1 MMGLESARA
10 GIHSGA
16 SRGGFRLLAGRSAG
30 FGAQAL
36 RCFVAALLC
45 LFGLGSVQA
54 LRAQTAPSS
63 LLLPSAIAYDAAG
76 NLYIADANRN
86 QVFEATLG
94 GTLLVFA
101 GSGTQGF
108 GGDGGP
114 ATSAELNKP
123 QGLAFGA
130 DGTLYIADT
139 GNARIRA
146 VSGGKIST
154 FAGAGT
160 TGYGGDNGAAT
171 AASFRAP
178 TALAFDANDASGALL
193 ACDTGNHRVRRI
205 SGGVVTTFAGNG
217 IQGFAGDGAAATL
230 AELDSPSGIA
240 VAADGRVFIAD
251 THNARIRVVAT
262 SGVIST
268 FAGTGGRG
276 FAGDGGQATA
286 AALSSPRGLAVTAAG
301 ALLIADA
308 GNQRIRSVSAAGV
321 MATLAGAGTEGG
333 SADGGSGTQEALRGP
348 RAVAVSSFGMPAL
361 ADTLNGTVRVLTSG
375 GTLFVPA
382 ALTAGRVSV
391 MQATWPLTMTYGGG
405 APATLTLS
413 GFAGVPQGTVTV
425 TEAGA
430 TLASGTLE
438 NAAISVDL
446 GMLGAGSHTLKATY
460 AGDGLNPAA
469 VASAATL
476 NVVPAPVTATAN
488 AASVQYGAPLPT
500 LTGTLAGVLPQ
511 DAGQVTAVFSATPAN
526 VGSYAIT
533 ASLTGPKSANY
544 VVTPGTA
551 AGSLQV
557 TQAASR
563 TLLSAVPQGYSGV
576 PLQLSAN
583 AISSTGGKPTGTVKF
598 LDAGLV
604 VGTGIL
610 VNGSASAVYLAPPA
624 GARTLSAQYGG
635 DVNFT
640 PSSSALQIATIS
652 ALPDFGVS
660 IAGSST
666 ATVQAG
672 SAATY
677 SLLVSGQATPYTG
690 IVTLSAT
697 GLPTGAT
704 VSFSPVQVVPGAGSA
719 TVTVSVQTPAA
730 QAALR
735 RPGFSNS
742 GTLWAAAGILFC
754 GGLCNRKRRGLWLF
768 SLGLLLCGC
777 GARTVGEQGQAL
789 ASQSY
794 SVGITGTSTN
804 LAGAVVTHTTSVTLT
819 VQN

>member
-1 MMGLESARA
+1 MLGAKVRRCFMAALPCLLVFGLARA
-10 GIHSGA
+10 
-16 SRGGFRLLAGRSAG
+16 AG
-30 FGAQAL
+30 
-36 RCFVAALLC
+36 
-45 LFGLGSVQA
+45 
-54 LRAQTAPSS
+54 AQTAPSTP
-63 LLLPSAIAYDAAG
+63 LMPSAIAYDAAG
-76 NLYIADANRN
+76 NLYIADTNRN

-101 GSGTQGF
+101 GDGTQGF

-114 ATSAELNKP
+114 AASAELNQP

-130 DGTLYIADT
+130 EGTLYIADT

-146 VSGGKIST
+146 VSGGSIST
-154 FAGAGT
+154 FAGTGA
-160 TGYGGDNGAAT
+160 TGYGGDGGTAT

-178 TALAFDANDASGALL
+178 TALTVDPTGALL
-193 ACDTGNHRVRRI
+193 VCDTGNHRVRRI
-205 SGGVVTTFAGNG
+205 GGGVVTTLAGSG
-217 IQGFAGDGAAATL
+217 VQGFAGDGAAATL

-240 VAADGRVFIAD
+240 VAADGRVFLAD

-262 SGVIST
+262 SGVIGT
-268 FAGTGGRG
+268 FAGTGQRG
-276 FAGDGGQATA
+276 FAGDGGPA
-286 AALSSPRGLAVTAAG
+286 AAAAFSSPRGLAITAAG
-301 ALLIADA
+301 ALLIDDAD
-308 GNQRIRSVSAAGV
+308 NQRVRSISSAGV
-321 MATLAGAGTEGG
+321 ITTLAGGGGEGT
-333 SADGGSGTQEALRGP
+333 STDGANASQTALRTP

-361 ADTLNGTVRVLTSG
+361 ADTLNGTVRVLTSS

-382 ALTAGRVSV
+382 ALTSGRVSV
-391 MQATWPLTMTYGGG
+391 LQATCPLTMTYGGG

-413 GFAGVPQGTVTV
+413 GSVGVPQGTVTV

-438 NAAISVDL
+438 NAAIHVNL
-446 GMLGAGSHTLKATY
+446 QALGAGSHTLTATY
-460 AGDGLNPAA
+460 AGDGLNPAT
-469 VASAATL
+469 VASVATL
-476 NVVPAPVTATAN
+476 NVVPASVTATAN

-500 LTGTLAGVLPQ
+500 LTGTLTGVLPQ

-526 VGSYAIT
+526 VGSYVIT
-533 ASLTGPKSANY
+533 ASLTGPKSVNY
-544 VVTPGTA
+544 VVAPGTA
-551 AGSLQV
+551 AGLLQV

-563 TLLSAVPQGYSGV
+563 TLLSAVPQGYSGM

-610 VNGSASAVYLAPPA
+610 VNGSTSAVYLAPPA
-624 GARTLSAQYGG
+624 GARTLSAQYSG
-635 DVNFT
+635 DVNFS
-640 PSSSALQIATIS
+640 PSSSASQIATIS
-652 ALPDFGVS
+652 ALPDFGIS

-677 SLLVSGQATPYTG
+677 SLLVSGQPTPYTG

-697 GLPTGAT
+697 GLPAGAT
-704 VSFSPVQVVPGAGSA
+704 VGFSPVQVVPGVGSA
-719 TVTVSVQTPAA
+719 TVTVSVQTSAA
-730 QAALR
+730 QAGLR

-742 GTLWAAAGILFC
+742 GTLWAVGGILFC
-754 GGLCNRKRRGLWLF
+754 GGLMRRKRRGLWLF

-804 LAGAVVTHTTSVTLT
+804 LAGAVVTHTTAVTLT